1 MKLTKKQKREIAR
14 IALEKS
20 ESLEN
25 GLIQVWI
32 DESGM
37 FSILIGG
44 EYRDNC
50 HKHVATLHVW
60 NESKPYTQAAFIRQL
75 EETF

>member
-1 MKLTKKQKREIAR
+1 MKLTKKQKREIAKM
-14 IALEKS
+14 AVEKS

-25 GLIQVWI
+25 GLMQVWI
-32 DESGM
+32 NESGM

-44 EYRDNC
+44 EYRDN
-50 HKHVATLHVW
+50 HHTHVATLRVW
-60 NESKPYTQAAFIRQL
+60 NESKPYTQAAFMRQL